1 MAKIKELKFQVS
13 ITANLGNYE
22 SVKIEVGESVDL
34 EPGDNAAKEMAR
46 LVKRVKA
53 VANEEAETLRTELGN
68 EKGSSSKKK

>member
-1 MAKIKELKFQVS
+1 
-13 ITANLGNYE
+13 
-22 SVKIEVGESVDL
+22 VKIEVGESVDL